1 MNALDFHQPPPQARS
16 LEEAQALIDQRWML
30 GRVVQDQQARIEE
43 LQEQLGLHSGA
54 SSKPPSSDG
63 PKARAERR
71 KPPRS
76 GRQRGG
82 QPGRRGQARV
92 GVEEVDHTEPYYPE
106 GQCAC
111 GGVVEIAPEPVLRH
125 QVFDLPEV
133 RYTVTEYQQYA
144 GHCTECG
151 QRHVGVLP
159 DWVPRGQMGAGLIS
173 EIGLLNGQYRMS
185 LRQVQTYLRDRWQ
198 LSFSLG
204 AISQSQGQ
212 LTEWLEPLYAQ
223 IGAAVR
229 QSAVAH
235 ADETTHYHRTMR
247 MGLWTLCSGPLVYT
261 TVAAKS
267 RLCNCWAPSP
277 ES

>member
-16 LEEAQALIDQRWML
+16 LEEAQALIDQLWML

-43 LQEQLGLHSGA
+43 LQEQLGLDSGA

-71 KPPRS
+71 KTPRS

-82 QPGRRGQARV
+82 QPGHRGQARV

-106 GQCAC
+106 GQCTC

-133 RYTVTEYQQYA
+133 RYKVTEYQQYA
-144 GHCTECG
+144 GHCTGCG
-151 QRHVGVLP
+151 QRQVGVLP
-159 DWVPRGQMGAGLIS
+159 DWVPSGQMGAGLIS

-185 LRQVQTYLRDRWQ
+185 LRQVQTDLQDRWQ

-204 AISQSQGQ
+204 AISQSQGK

-229 QSAVAH
+229 KSAVTH
-235 ADETTHYHRTMR
+235 ADETTYDHRTITATPTN
-247 MGLWTLCSGPLVYT
+247 GVWC
-261 TVAAKS
+261 A
-267 RLCNCWAPSP
+267 
-277 ES
+277 